1 MPHIPSPRRFRLS
14 GLALSLLL
22 ATPVFAH
29 DAMPANWCLA
39 PDTSPVIVATFD
51 FTPTTLA
58 SYRAGR
64 LAQGASN
71 EDPDCDRS
79 GSRSCGI
86 VDDWHWANEMSLAFC
101 GEQGGQP
108 LASAPLRVSGH
119 DAAAAGSAAPAVSAL
134 AAPSPLAV
142 PFVSSPAIFN
152 VSDHHR
158 LYRFSTGDLVG
169 VCVVCKPNVAQ
180 PAPTP
185 VDPSAPTDR

>member
-51 FTPTTLA
+51 FTPTTLT

-101 GEQGGQP
+101 SEQGGQP
-108 LASAPLRVSGH
+108 GA
-119 DAAAAGSAAPAVSAL
+119 AAPAVSAS

-158 LYRFSTGDLVG
+158 LYRFSTGHLVG
-169 VCVVCKPNVAQ
+169 VCVVCKPNVTQ

-185 VDPSAPTDR
+185 VDPSVPTDR